1 MQFGINTWV
10 WGSSLTVDKLERLT
24 DKTVEMGY
32 DVIEIPLED
41 HDDLDYDRAA
51 EVVRSAGLDVTTAAV
66 MAPERD
72 LVHPETDKRE
82 TGEQYLREAI
92 DATATLGGGT
102 LVGPM
107 YSSTG
112 RLWQMDAEERDTT
125 ERELAETLR
134 SLSEYAETRDVT
146 LCVEPLNRFETSL
159 INTTEQGIH
168 LVDRVDHPSCQLL
181 LDTFHM
187 NIEDKDVPAAI
198 RSADRRMGHVHA
210 CANDRGTPGTGHI
223 RWSEIGRALDDV
235 NFDGA
240 VVVESFT
247 PDVESIAKAASV
259 WRPLAP
265 NQDELARDGLAHLR
279 DTLG

>member
-72 LVHPETDKRE
+72 LVHPEADKRE
-82 TGEQYLREAI
+82 TGEQYLRDAI

-102 LVGPM
+102 LVGPI

-168 LVDRVDHPSCQLL
+168 LVDSVDHPSCQLL

-265 NQDELARDGLAHLR
+265 DQDELARDGLAHLR